1 LQSRPNRRSSGTGPH
16 SKRPSV
22 KPGQVRIAPIMA
34 LPSVLAEFGVDA
46 SRLLREFK
54 LGPAAF
60 GDPENRVAYST
71 VGRIFGRCVEATS
84 CEHFGLLVGERAG
97 ISSHGAVGYLA
108 QSAPDVRTALHML
121 QRLYHMADG
130 GGMITLDHHG
140 GSVSFGYAIVEPDV
154 PNAEQLIAAAVAIG
168 FNILRALCGPQWH
181 PSDVHFALAAP
192 PAEAP
197 IRTAFYVAP
206 RFDQERSGITFPARW
221 LARSPP
227 GADPI
232 LHRMMRERVA
242 ELLAGAG
249 DNDDIVS
256 RVRRQLRTMV
266 TAPRCSIEI
275 ASEKMGLHVRTL
287 KRRLAAASTTFLEL
301 REEARYDT
309 ACQLLRHTR
318 MPVNEVASSLGY
330 AETSSFTRAFG
341 RWAGMAPTEWRSRR
355 AQSAGPRASKRRAR

>member
-1 LQSRPNRRSSGTGPH
+1 MQSGPNRRPPGAGTH

-54 LGPAAF
+54 LEPAAF

-71 VGRIFGRCVEATS
+71 VGRIFSRCVEATS

-97 ISSHGAVGYLA
+97 ISSLGAVGYLA

-121 QRLYHMADG
+121 RRLYHIADG
-130 GGMITLDHHG
+130 GGMITLDHRG
-140 GSVSFGYAIVEPDV
+140 GFVSFGYAIVEPGV
-154 PNAEQLIAAAVAIG
+154 QSAEQLIAAAVAIG
-168 FNILRALCGPQWH
+168 FNILRALCGPQWQ
-181 PSDVHFALAAP
+181 PTDVHFSLAAP
-192 PAEAP
+192 LATAR
-197 IRTAFYVAP
+197 IRRVFHVAP

-221 LARSPP
+221 LARPPP
-227 GADPI
+227 GADPL
-232 LHRMMRERVA
+232 LHRMMRERVD
-242 ELLAGAG
+242 ELLAGDAENEDIAG
-249 DNDDIVS
+249 

-266 TAPRCSIEI
+266 TTRRCSVEI
-275 ASEKMGLHVRTL
+275 ASEQMGLHVRTL
-287 KRRLAAASTTFLEL
+287 KRRLAAAGTTFLEL

-341 RWAGMAPTEWRSRR
+341 RWAGMGPTEWRSRR
-355 AQSAGPRASKRRAR
+355 ARSVAPRASRRRVR